1 MKPLRNMGRV
11 AGSGARGSLGLWTL
25 TTCLLIGAVG
35 TAPGAE
41 AAKSSATFPSLKEV
55 RQKWDTQALEAV
67 QRAAEGG
74 DLTAQHY
81 LGYCYASGDRVLKD
95 GATAVKWYTRAGDAG
110 YLPSLSNL
118 GLLYQRGDGV
128 SRDLAQALKLYH
140 RAADAGWKQAQAN
153 IGILYRDG
161 LGVARD
167 PIEALK
173 WFRLAAAQGHTVAMV
188 EIGRAYRFGQGVEKD
203 SSAAITWFEKAAAQG
218 EPLAELNL
226 GLIYEDEGNLEK
238 AVESYRQTAEHGLAD
253 AMWVM
258 HNLYEN
264 ATGVKKDL
272 LEAERWLLKGA
283 EAGSPRA
290 QTALGYHHQFPPSET
305 GSRVGDTPASMAE
318 AVKWYR
324 RAAEQNWADAQ
335 YRLSACYLD
344 GKGVEQDEEQG
355 LELMRAAADQGHA
368 KALFELSEL
377 YARGIGEPRNR
388 DDEPAQLLQRAV
400 KIKERGSY
408 GVWNPP
414 YDRLI
419 FRCEHGIGTPQDLVA
434 ATEWYIRAALD
445 GAFNF
450 SLEDKLDD
458 SLAGSRFDYHLSG
471 PLSKML
477 ADYLKAA
484 QPKGGTN
491 ALRIA
496 ERFVA
501 GRDVPV
507 SQIKAWV
514 WFNLAAQRGAGE
526 GAARCRAIEQKLPP
540 AELAEARKQY
550 DQLVEHL
557 DAVWQAIRHNVTRPR
572 E

>member
-1 MKPLRNMGRV
+1 MKPFQYMGRT
-11 AGSGARGSLGLWTL
+11 AGSGAFGVLGVWTVTLCLFVAAADNARG
-25 TTCLLIGAVG
+25 GAA
-35 TAPGAE
+35 T
-41 AAKSSATFPSLKEV
+41 KSSATFPSLKEV
-55 RQKWDTQALEAV
+55 RQKWDAQSLEAV
-67 QRAAEGG
+67 QRAAEGS

-81 LGYCYASGDRVLKD
+81 LGFCYASGDRVLKD

-167 PIEALK
+167 PVEALK
-173 WFRLAAAQGHTVAMV
+173 WFRLAADQGQTVAMV
-188 EIGRAYRFGQGVEKD
+188 EIGRAYRFGQGVERD
-203 SSAAITWFEKAAAQG
+203 SGEAVKWFEKAVAQG

-226 GLIYEDEGNLEK
+226 GMIYEGEGNLDK
-238 AVESYRQTAEHGLAD
+238 AVKFYRQAAEHGSAD
-253 AMWVM
+253 AMFMM
-258 HNLYEN
+258 HNLYEIGT
-264 ATGVKKDL
+264 AVGKDIA
-272 LEAERWLLKGA
+272 EAERWLLKGA
-283 EAGSPRA
+283 EAGSLSA

-305 GSRVGDTPASMAE
+305 GSRVGGGPASMAE

-324 RAAEQNWADAQ
+324 RAAERNWADAQ
-335 YRLSACYLD
+335 YRLASCYLE
-344 GKGVEQDEEQG
+344 GKGVEQDEEHG
-355 LELMRAAADQGHA
+355 LDLMRAAADQGHA
-368 KALFELSEL
+368 KALFELSDL
-377 YARGIGEPRNR
+377 YARGVGEPRNR
-388 DDEPAQLLQRAV
+388 SDEPMQLLQRAV
-400 KIKERGSY
+400 KVKERGSY

-434 ATEWYIRAALD
+434 ATGWYIRAALD
-445 GAFNF
+445 GAFNY

-501 GRDVPV
+501 GRDVPM
-507 SQIKAWV
+507 SQNRAWV
-514 WFNLAAQRGAGE
+514 WFNLAAQRGARE
-526 GAARCRAIEQKLPP
+526 GAAKCRAIEQKLPP